1 MRLLLAALLVPIY
14 CSSIAAVMQARSMY
28 QRDDA
33 YDDSSLCY
41 FITPSTITGDEAF
54 GHCQSLGGR
63 LADID
68 AHNLAPL
75 TAFVNCC
82 LGPSSRIQAQT

>member
-1 MRLLLAALLVPIY
+1 MMHAATRAWAILLHPN
-14 CSSIAAVMQARSMY
+14 
-28 QRDDA
+28 
-33 YDDSSLCY
+33 
-41 FITPSTITGDEAF
+41 TITVDEAF
-54 GHCQSLGGR
+54 RHCQSLGER